1 MSVIL
6 SQVIRREA
14 LFVSGS
20 CLVCH
25 QRFRLKWLAARLE
38 LLNLSAHRR
47 FLNGVSVCGGACF
60 SVPVQSRKPRT
71 GRTHS
76 FWPLWLTEL
85 LPCSHFW
92 NGPQGPMQ
100 QSPAWMQGASRRQ
113 KCPLGSL
120 LGMCVDGAHFHL
132 ASHSFHWKCR
142 GFLFCGDSL
151 SGYWQLVFSSKLC
164 GCWIYLHFK
173 SFFLF
178 NSKVEDAFYKGEL
191 RLNGEKLWK
200 KSRTV
205 SHTARNDSHMVLSV
219 ALLVSV
225 PPWALVPSL
234 RSSVL
239 VTLVGIVY
247 GPLSLLSLRDLMSQK
262 NWNKL
267 MLAPWNHGGR
277 LQRKI
282 WLRRCCPSGWTFC
295 SLQQFL
301 LELCSLKG
309 SWQNDVL

>member
-1 MSVIL
+1 MCFTLFKFMERKREQWLLLLLSWALMSVIL

-100 QSPAWMQGASRRQ
+100 QSPAWMQGASWRQ

-132 ASHSFHWKCR
+132 ASQFSLEMQ
-142 GFLFCGDSL
+142 GFFVLWGL
-151 SGYWQLVFSSKLC
+151 TEWILTAGVF
-164 GCWIYLHFK
+164 
-173 SFFLF
+173 
-178 NSKVEDAFYKGEL
+178 
-191 RLNGEKLWK
+191 
-200 KSRTV
+200 
-205 SHTARNDSHMVLSV
+205 
-219 ALLVSV
+219 
-225 PPWALVPSL
+225 
-234 RSSVL
+234 
-239 VTLVGIVY
+239 
-247 GPLSLLSLRDLMSQK
+247 
-262 NWNKL
+262 
-267 MLAPWNHGGR
+267 
-277 LQRKI
+277 
-282 WLRRCCPSGWTFC
+282 
-295 SLQQFL
+295 
-301 LELCSLKG
+301 LKA
-309 SWQNDVL
+309 V